1 MHHGEQKLDFLLGLV
16 KVLLLH
22 ALELQHLSRSFL
34 NLYLFFS
41 AELRKMGLKFE
52 TLIQDSGKSN
62 FLTRVVDMSK

>member
-52 TLIQDSGKSN
+52 TLI
-62 FLTRVVDMSK
+62 